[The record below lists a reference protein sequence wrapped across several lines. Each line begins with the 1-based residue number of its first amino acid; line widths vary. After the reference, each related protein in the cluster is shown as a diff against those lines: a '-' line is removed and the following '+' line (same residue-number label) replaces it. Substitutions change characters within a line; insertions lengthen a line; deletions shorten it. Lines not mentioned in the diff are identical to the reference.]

1 MSDVKRCGCVV
12 VHVMGGAPYPTS
24 LCSRCISVWM
34 GSAPRLCSR
43 CIAVS
48 IESASYLRHQAWWMC
63 CHARDGERSLSQMS
77 GVVNVLFC
85 T

>member
-1 MSDVKRCGCVV
+1 MSDVKRRGCVV
-12 VHVMGGAPYPTS
+12 VHVMGGAPYPAG
-24 LCSRCISVWM
+24 LY
-34 GSAPRLCSR
+34 SR

-48 IESASYLRHQAWWMC
+48 MGSAPHLCSRCIVVSIGSAPYLKRLAWWMC

-77 GVVNVLFC
+77 GVVNVLSW

>member
-1 MSDVKRCGCVV
+1 MSDVKRRGCVV
-12 VHVMGGAPYPTS
+12 VHVMDGAPYPA
-24 LCSRCISVWM
+24 
-34 GSAPRLCSR
+34 GLCSR

-48 IESASYLRHQAWWMC
+48 MGSAPYLRRQAWWMC

-77 GVVNVLFC
+77 GVMNVLSW